1 MKFALHLAIIN
12 AHNAHARAEYAVK
25 EAEAKVKDNNCIFC
39 KIANGEIPSRTICE
53 NEKFRVILD
62 NGPATEGH
70 ALVLPKEHFA
80 DLFEIPEDW
89 AADAMKTAQAA
100 AELIKEK
107 LGADGL
113 NIVQNN
119 GEAAGQTVHHFHMH
133 IIPRYNGDGQNIL
146 WKPGHPSDAQLDET
160 CRKILR

>member
-1 MKFALHLAIIN
+1 MKSRRSPVIIKS
-12 AHNAHARAEYAVK
+12 HDTCHEGGRK
-25 EAEAKVKDNNCIFC
+25 LKDNNCIFC
-39 KIANGEIPSRTICE
+39 KIANGDIPSRTIYE
-53 NEKFRVILD
+53 NEKFREILD

-80 DLFEIPEDW
+80 DLFEIPADW
-89 AADAMKTAQAA
+89 ASEAMKTAQTAA
-100 AELIKEK
+100 GLLKGK

-133 IIPRYNGDGQNIL
+133 IIPRYKGDGQNIL
-146 WKPGHPSDAQLDET
+146 WKPGHPTDAELDEI
-160 CRKILR
+160 CKKILS

>member
-1 MKFALHLAIIN
+1 MKN
-12 AHNAHARAEYAVK
+12 
-25 EAEAKVKDNNCIFC
+25 DNCIFC

-80 DLFEIPEDW
+80 DLFEMPAEW
-89 AADAMKTAQAA
+89 AAEAMKTAQVT
-100 AELIKEK
+100 AELLKEK

-119 GEAAGQTVHHFHMH
+119 GEAAGQTVRHFHIH
-133 IIPRYNGDGQNIL
+133 IIPRYKGDGQNIL
-146 WKPGHPSDAQLDET
+146 WKPGHPSDAELDSI
-160 CRKILR
+160 CSRILS

>member
-1 MKFALHLAIIN
+1 MKDH
-12 AHNAHARAEYAVK
+12 
-25 EAEAKVKDNNCIFC
+25 NCIFC
-39 KIANGEIPSRTICE
+39 KIANGDIPSRTICE

-80 DLFEIPEDW
+80 DLFEIPADW

-100 AELIKEK
+100 AELLKEK

-119 GEAAGQTVHHFHMH
+119 GEAAGQTVRHFHMH

-146 WKPGHPSDAQLDET
+146 WKPGHPSDAELDET
-160 CRKILR
+160 YKKILR

>member
-1 MKFALHLAIIN
+1 M
-12 AHNAHARAEYAVK
+12 
-25 EAEAKVKDNNCIFC
+25 
-39 KIANGEIPSRTICE
+39 
-53 NEKFRVILD
+53 ILD

-89 AADAMKTAQAA
+89 ASEAMKTAKIA
-100 AELIKEK
+100 AELLKEK

-119 GEAAGQTVHHFHMH
+119 GETAGQTVRHFHIH
-133 IIPRYNGDGQNIL
+133 IIPRYKGDGQNIL
-146 WKPGHPSDAQLDET
+146 WRPGHPSDAELDRI
-160 CRKILR
+160 CKKILS

>member
-1 MKFALHLAIIN
+1 MKN
-12 AHNAHARAEYAVK
+12 
-25 EAEAKVKDNNCIFC
+25 DNCIFC
-39 KIANGEIPSRTICE
+39 KIANGDIPSRTIYE

-80 DLFEIPEDW
+80 DLFEIPADW
-89 AADAMKTAQAA
+89 ASEAMKTAQIA
-100 AELIKEK
+100 AELIKGK

-133 IIPRYNGDGQNIL
+133 IIPRYKGDGQNIL
-146 WKPGHPSDAQLDET
+146 WKPGHPSDGELDAVLG
-160 CRKILR
+160 KITG